1 MGMDRRDTTR
11 RAELVRSIV
20 AGIVR
25 NPYAVVTRES
35 LQHWLH
41 IPRAVADRIIERLV
55 SSGLIREVAAGVWA
69 RSSEG

>member
-1 MGMDRRDTTR
+1 MERRNTTR

-25 NPYAVVTRES
+25 NPYAVVTAES

-41 IPRAVADRIIERLV
+41 VSGTVADRIIQRLV
-55 SSGLIREVAAGVWA
+55 SSGVLREVERGVWE
-69 RSSEG
+69 RSRG

>member
-1 MGMDRRDTTR
+1 MDRRDTTR

-41 IPRAVADRIIERLV
+41 ISGGVADRILTRLV
-55 SSGLIREVAAGVWA
+55 SSGLLREIEAGVWA
-69 RSSEG
+69 RA